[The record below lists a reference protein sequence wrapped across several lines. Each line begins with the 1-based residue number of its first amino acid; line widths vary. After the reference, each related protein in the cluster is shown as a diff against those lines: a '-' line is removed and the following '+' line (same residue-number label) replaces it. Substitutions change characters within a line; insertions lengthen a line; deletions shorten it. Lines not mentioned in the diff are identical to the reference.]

1 MAGIIK
7 ERLFTPG
14 PTPVL
19 AEAQARTLTA
29 TLHHRTE
36 SFRHLLGETLE
47 NLKYFFNT
55 KNDVL
60 IFTSSGT
67 GAMEGAI
74 TNLLSPGDR
83 VLVGTAGKFG
93 ERWLELAAAYG
104 IEAVKVE
111 APYGQ
116 ALDMGEMGKRLKSEG
131 PFRAVYVQAT
141 ESSTGVMHDAR
152 ALGGLVRNLPETCLV
167 VDAIT
172 GLGTT
177 DLSPDDWGL
186 DIVIGGSQKALMVP
200 PGLAFA
206 SVSEKAWRLIERA
219 RLPRYYF
226 HFARERKALAKG
238 EVSFTPAT
246 TLVVALHAALEYIRR
261 LGREKLIA
269 NARMLAEATRAA
281 AQSLGLKLFA
291 ERSPANALTA
301 ISAPAGVDSGAIIKE
316 LRARFGAIVANGQGS
331 MKGKILRLAHLGYYD
346 APDLFAIIAA
356 LEIVLTK
363 LGHKCQLGAGV
374 RSAQEVYLRLADEG
388 TQAAGSASRS

>member
-131 PFRAVYVQAT
+131 PFRAVPGEVEAVPHRT
-141 ESSTGVMHDAR
+141 VHLAPGDVRRAVPRLDGRRGGGEGEDRAR
-152 ALGGLVRNLPETCLV
+152 AVRE
-167 VDAIT
+167 
-172 GLGTT
+172 
-177 DLSPDDWGL
+177 
-186 DIVIGGSQKALMVP
+186 
-200 PGLAFA
+200 PG
-206 SVSEKAWRLIERA
+206 RRGA
-219 RLPRYYF
+219 R
-226 HFARERKALAKG
+226 
-238 EVSFTPAT
+238 V
-246 TLVVALHAALEYIRR
+246 
-261 LGREKLIA
+261 
-269 NARMLAEATRAA
+269 
-281 AQSLGLKLFA
+281 
-291 ERSPANALTA
+291 
-301 ISAPAGVDSGAIIKE
+301 
-316 LRARFGAIVANGQGS
+316 
-331 MKGKILRLAHLGYYD
+331 
-346 APDLFAIIAA
+346 
-356 LEIVLTK
+356 
-363 LGHKCQLGAGV
+363 LGAP
-374 RSAQEVYLRLADEG
+374 RRA
-388 TQAAGSASRS
+388 